1 MKKPNM
7 IAIEIMAGKTKDNS
21 YSKEGMEPHMATC
34 PKCGH
39 EFSMGEMPEEAEEEE
54 ED

>member
-1 MKKPNM
+1 MKKPKM
-7 IAIEIMAGKTKDNS
+7 IAIEIMAGKSDDKGYD
-21 YSKEGMEPHMATC
+21 KEGMEPHMATC

-39 EFSMGEMPEEAEEEE
+39 EFMMGEDDYEEE